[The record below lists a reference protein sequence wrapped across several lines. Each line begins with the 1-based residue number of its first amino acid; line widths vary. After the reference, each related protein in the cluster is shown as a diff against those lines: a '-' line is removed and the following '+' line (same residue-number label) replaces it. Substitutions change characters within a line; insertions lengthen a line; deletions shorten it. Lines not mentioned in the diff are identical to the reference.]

1 MLAILL
7 LQVGIGDLI
16 SGIPR
21 DAGAVVVYIVL
32 GIFIAFVW
40 IGSRPGA
47 SRSGPKSRADAT
59 GGNGPGGIDS
69 SRS

>member
-1 MLAILL
+1 MFAILL

-32 GIFIAFVW
+32 AIFIGFVW

-47 SRSGPKSRADAT
+47 SRSGPRSGRDSITSTKS
-59 GGNGPGGIDS
+59 GIDG
-69 SRS
+69 SRR